1 TRSLARSWRWPIAAS
16 RTSWRASSQR
26 ARTAPPPAPPSSASS
41 PQQPPNP
48 TRPPPRPPRTSYP
61 QPLRSG
67 RREWTGTRLMFL
79 QQSGFVAALGQSA
92 TPGPHRAPA
101 GRHGTPQDATG
112 ISETPGLALAEA
124 AGCVD
129 LSAAGELDP
138 GAAAKF
144 GRELLLG
151 GLDQQPVA

>member
-1 TRSLARSWRWPIAAS
+1 
-16 RTSWRASSQR
+16 
-26 ARTAPPPAPPSSASS
+26 
-41 PQQPPNP
+41 
-48 TRPPPRPPRTSYP
+48 
-61 QPLRSG
+61 
-67 RREWTGTRLMFL
+67 MFRKR
-79 QQSGFVAALGQSA
+79 SGFVAALGQSA

-151 GLDQQPVA
+151 GLDQQPVAVADRLNAALGEHGGKPLRADQVDRGSTLARTGVTLAGATILPARTTI